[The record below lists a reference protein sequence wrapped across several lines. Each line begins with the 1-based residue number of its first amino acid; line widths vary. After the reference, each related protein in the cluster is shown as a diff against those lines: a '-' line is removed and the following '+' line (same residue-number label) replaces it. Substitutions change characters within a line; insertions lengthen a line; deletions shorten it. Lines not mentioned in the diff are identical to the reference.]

1 MTGVQTC
8 ALPISLR
15 ETAIENFQKVGF
27 AMILALVVLATYN
40 DLSRFWKSMLESV
53 VGIFQ

>member
-1 MTGVQTC
+1 MIASASSVDGSRVSGHERS
-8 ALPISLR
+8 AGI
-15 ETAIENFQKVGF
+15 V
-27 AMILALVVLATYN
+27 MILALVVLATYN